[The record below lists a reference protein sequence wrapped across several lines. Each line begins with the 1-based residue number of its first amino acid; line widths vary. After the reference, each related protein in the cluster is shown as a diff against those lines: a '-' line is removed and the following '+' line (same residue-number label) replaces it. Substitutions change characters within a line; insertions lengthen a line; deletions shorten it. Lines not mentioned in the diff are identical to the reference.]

1 MCIRDSTE
9 CMYNNEVRLY
19 EVING
24 GHDWP
29 GSSGNMDIESSEEIW
44 SFFSQFIFNI
54 GDVNGD
60 GVLNIL
66 DIVAIVNIILGGAP
80 EISSADF
87 NGDGLINVLDVV
99 EMIGFILQG

>member
-1 MCIRDSTE
+1 
-9 CMYNNEVRLY
+9 
-19 EVING
+19 
-24 GHDWP
+24 
-29 GSSGNMDIESSEEIW
+29 MDIEASDEIW
-44 SFFSQFIFNI
+44 SFFSQFISNV

-66 DIVAIVNIILGGAP
+66 DIVAVVNIILGGAP
-80 EISSADF
+80 EIPSADF